1 MKIPIKTGLAVQ
13 RMRESCVIAAT
24 VLENLKPLVKPGV
37 TTQDLEE
44 AGREFIARLGDVLD
58 GMREELNYEIE
69 KIYIDGNPDLEKLY
83 GEQVPVIHIDGNHH
97 DFFRV
102 DPERFKSSLE
112 KHRQRQ

>member
-1 MKIPIKTGLAVQ
+1 MTVITVFGRHGCHLCDVAV
-13 RMRESCVIAAT
+13 
-24 VLENLKPLVKPGV
+24 
-37 TTQDLEE
+37 
-44 AGREFIARLGDVLD
+44 DVLD